1 MRRHRQSAFTL
12 IELLVVIGVIAL
24 MAGAL
29 LFGLSGGNSSVSL
42 GTAQSSLASL
52 LSAARSQAAIENREV
67 AIMINADLNDRENY
81 LHTMILAG
89 FNGAEW
95 EQIGDVVSLP
105 ANIYVVPPNGVPT
118 EQGVDFA
125 NAVSS
130 ALVSGKTLDGVPQF
144 SVSFSSLGKPDQT
157 NGAIVFSTAVR
168 QPESVSSPILFNNA
182 EDVRGVII
190 SAYGA
195 VTFVDEKNGF

>member
-42 GTAQSSLASL
+42 GTAQSSLAGL
-52 LSAARSQAAIENREV
+52 LSAARSQAAIEGRDV

-81 LHTMILAG
+81 LHTMVLV
-89 FNGAEW
+89 GAKGGEW
-95 EQIGDVVSLP
+95 EQIGDMISLP
-105 ANIYVVPPNGVPT
+105 NNIYVVPPSSVPT
-118 EQGVDFA
+118 QQGVYFA
-125 NAVSS
+125 KAVSS
-130 ALVSGKTLDGVPQF
+130 ALAVGNKLEGVPQLSLRF
-144 SVSFSSLGKPDQT
+144 TSLGKPDGT
-157 NGAIVFSTAVR
+157 NGAIVFSTADR
-168 QPESVSSPILFNNA
+168 QPESVLSPILFNNA